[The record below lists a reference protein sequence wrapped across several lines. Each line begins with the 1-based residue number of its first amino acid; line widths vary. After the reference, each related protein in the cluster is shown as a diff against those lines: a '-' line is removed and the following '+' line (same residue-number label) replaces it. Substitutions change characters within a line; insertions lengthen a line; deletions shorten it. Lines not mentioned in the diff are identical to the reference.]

1 VALLQ
6 WRCGGGTRGVDCQIR
21 QLVLSAICHS
31 LASELLLSVIRQL
44 RYVNSNPRCAR
55 LQLPQRE
62 TQAEADAVGAEHTK
76 SCDKYLVEVN
86 VRLRR
91 KRSAVKEARAG
102 RWALKSALAAS
113 SPTRAKSGRA
123 SEGRKPPF
131 FSMHGEEL
139 FSRACVCLLFVIV
152 VAYVRV
158 AKFWHAC

>member
-1 VALLQ
+1 M
-6 WRCGGGTRGVDCQIR
+6 
-21 QLVLSAICHS
+21 
-31 LASELLLSVIRQL
+31 
-44 RYVNSNPRCAR
+44 
-55 LQLPQRE
+55 
-62 TQAEADAVGAEHTK
+62 
-76 SCDKYLVEVN
+76 
-86 VRLRR
+86 RLRR

-158 AKFWHAC
+158 AKFWHACRVSRQGGLRNAYPCHCSPGGCRLGICLDPLTSCCNGSPLLELMGDLYACGFHPVGSPTRALTSPPPASGLFRPVALPRVCSR